1 MHDFEIF
8 CYIYNVEKTEKYILR
23 YDLVF
28 ATWRAVLFFL
38 RRVLAAI
45 VGGTECVVCGT
56 ETGAVPIC
64 KNCRELYDVNL
75 PNDETRCRKCGKILL
90 SEDELCM
97 ECRKNK
103 IFCHTDL
110 VFPLYTYRL
119 WNKTLLFTW
128 KMKSVR
134 SLSDFFAT
142 RVAEAARMIGSKII
156 VPVPPRRGKIREKG
170 WDQIEELCS
179 LLEHAGF
186 TVCRMLERVSDTEQ
200 KKLGREGRLSTTS
213 AAYKLKT
220 GNFLSDS
227 LKKIGGKIPEE
238 VLLIDDVIT
247 TGSTVE
253 SCAKELKSAGVKKV
267 NVIALFIVD

>member
-1 MHDFEIF
+1 M
-8 CYIYNVEKTEKYILR
+8 KKYILR
-23 YDLVF
+23 CDLIF
-28 ATWRAVLFFL
+28 SAWRAVLFFL
-38 RRVLAAI
+38 RNVLTAI
-45 VGGTECVVCGT
+45 GGGTECVVCGT

-64 KNCRELYDVNL
+64 KSCRALYDVNL
-75 PNDETRCRKCGKILL
+75 PDDDTRCRKCGKILL

-97 ECRKNK
+97 ECRKNQ

-134 SLSDFFAT
+134 SLSDFFAA
-142 RVAEAARMIGSKII
+142 RVAVAARMIGSKII
-156 VPVPPRRGKIREKG
+156 VPVPPRHGKIKKRG
-170 WDQIEELCS
+170 WDQIEELCC

-186 TVCRMLERVSDTEQ
+186 IVCRMLERVSELEQ
-200 KKLGREGRLSTTS
+200 KKLGREGRLSATDS
-213 AAYKLKT
+213 AYKLKT
-220 GNFLSDS
+220 CNSLSDS
-227 LKKIGGKIPEE
+227 LKKIGGKIPKE

-253 SCAKELKSAGVKKV
+253 SCAKKLKLAGVEKV

>member
-1 MHDFEIF
+1 M
-8 CYIYNVEKTEKYILR
+8 EKKEKYILR
-23 YDLVF
+23 YDYAFSV
-28 ATWRAVLFFL
+28 WHGVLFFL
-38 RRVLAAI
+38 RYVISAI
-45 VGGTECVVCGT
+45 GGGNECVVCGT
-56 ETGAVPIC
+56 ETYTVPVC
-64 KNCRELYDVNL
+64 KNCRSLYDVSL
-75 PNDETRCRKCGKILL
+75 PDDGSSRCRRCGKILL
-90 SEDELCM
+90 SEDGLCM

-128 KMKSVR
+128 KIKSVR
-134 SLSDFFAT
+134 SLSDFFAG
-142 RVAEAARMIGSKII
+142 RVAAAARMIGQKII

-170 WDQIEELCS
+170 WDQIEELCC

-186 TVCRMLERVSDTEQ
+186 SVCRMLERVSDIEQ

-220 GNFLSDS
+220 GNSLSGS
-227 LKKIGGKIPEE
+227 LKKIGGKIPKE

-253 SCAKELKSAGVKKV
+253 SCAKELKSAGVEKV
-267 NVIALFIVD
+267 NVIALFVVD